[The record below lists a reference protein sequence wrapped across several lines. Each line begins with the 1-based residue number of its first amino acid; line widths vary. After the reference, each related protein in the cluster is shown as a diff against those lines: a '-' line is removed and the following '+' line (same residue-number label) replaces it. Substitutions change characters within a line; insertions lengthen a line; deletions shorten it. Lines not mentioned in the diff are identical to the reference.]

1 MRFSEEVYSLEF
13 FKERDYVRKK
23 CKVCGEYFWTVNL
36 DREVCGESPC
46 EEYKFIGRSLSKKKV
61 DVRGSRETF
70 LKFFE
75 KRDHTVIKPYPVV
88 ARWRTDMFLTD
99 ASIVDFQ
106 PFVTSGIA
114 PPPANP
120 LVISQPCIRLV
131 DIDKVGL
138 TFGRHLTIFE
148 MGGAHAFN
156 YPDREIYWKE
166 GTVRYYHEY
175 VIEEFGIPE
184 EEIIYKESI
193 WSGGGN
199 AGPCFE
205 TISYGLELATLVFMQ
220 YKTLDSEL
228 VELPIKTVDT
238 GYGIER
244 FAWFSQGTPSC
255 FDAIYGEIYP
265 KVEKIIPIPKIEKK
279 LLEAYSPYTALVTPK
294 AGQTIYEVRRLI
306 SAKSKIP
313 LEIIEKEIAPLEK
326 VYALLDYTKSI
337 AFIISEGVV
346 PSNVKVG
353 YLARLLIRKA
363 YRLIES
369 ISSVDKLLELIDLQI
384 NFWGKDFPHLLE
396 MRDETLEIIESEIN
410 KFQETIKRGAS
421 YVERE
426 VKQLKNNYRE
436 VPVEF
441 LVRMYDERGL
451 TPDFVKQIVDKEG
464 VKASIPENFYE
475 LVASRHLKAIEPPTQ
490 DWIKILEEKVKN
502 YPPTRKLYYEQPLE
516 LKLKAKVLGVLDNY
530 VILDQTLFYPTG
542 GGQATDIGIL
552 RWGENNETKVVESL
566 LLSGGVIL
574 HKVEGPTPEPGTIV
588 EGEVDRERRFMLMR
602 HHTATHIILGAA
614 RRVLGKHAW
623 QAGAEKEPE
632 KARLDIYH
640 HKRLTR
646 EDIEK
651 IEREANKIIMN
662 RLPVNI
668 KWMDRNEAEKIY
680 GFTLYQGGEVPSAI
694 IRVVEI
700 PGWDVEACGGIHCTN
715 TEDVGIIKIL
725 KTERIQDGVE
735 RLIFAAGPSTLPYLQ
750 EIDRIVF
757 EASSM
762 LKSSTSEILEK
773 IREELEKVKE
783 LRKKVQSLE
792 RIVANYRAQEISTK
806 PLIVKGV
813 EFYVAREVEG
823 DRDYALMISDKIME
837 KPGPK
842 CFVIVYGLEK
852 LNLLIISN
860 EEAQKL
866 GVHAGK
872 LAEAI
877 SSQLGGRSGGQ
888 ARIGQGTIEINV
900 DEEELRRI
908 VDRVTIETL
917 GEEPI

>member
-13 FKERDYVRKK
+13 FKERGYVRRR
-23 CKVCGEYFWTVNL
+23 CKYCGEYFWTVDL

-46 EEYKFIGRSLSKKKV
+46 EEYKFIGRSLAKKKV
-61 DVRGSRETF
+61 DVKGSRETF
-70 LKFFE
+70 LRFFE
-75 KRDHTVIKPYPVV
+75 KRGHTVIKPYPVV

-156 YPDREIYWKE
+156 YPDKEIYWKE
-166 GTVRYYHEY
+166 DTVRYYHEY
-175 VIEEFGIPE
+175 VMEEFGIPE
-184 EEIIYKESI
+184 DQIVYKESV

-228 VELPIKTVDT
+228 IELPIRTVDT

-255 FDAIYGEIYP
+255 FDAVYGELYP
-265 KVEKIIPIPKIEKK
+265 RIEKILPFPKPDRK
-279 LLEAYSPYTALVTPK
+279 LLERYSPYTALVIPK
-294 AGQTIYEVRRLI
+294 SGQTISEVRRLI
-306 SAKSKIP
+306 SEKSEIP
-313 LEIIEKEIAPLEK
+313 LRFIEEEIAALEK

-363 YRLIES
+363 YRLIDS
-369 ISSVDKLLELIDLQI
+369 ISSSDKLLELVDLQL
-384 NFWGKDFPHLLE
+384 NFWGKDFPHLIE
-396 MRDETLEIIESEIN
+396 MRDEALEIIESEIK
-410 KFQETIKRGAS
+410 KFKETIFRGAT

-426 VKQLKNNYRE
+426 IKRLKDSHGE
-436 VPVEF
+436 VPVDF

-451 TPDFVKQIVDKEG
+451 TPDFVRQIAERED
-464 VKASIPENFYE
+464 VKISVPENFYE
-475 LVASRHLKAIEPPTQ
+475 LVASRHLRSIEPPIH
-490 DWIKILEEKVKN
+490 DELKILEERVKN
-502 YPPTRKLYYEQPLE
+502 YPPTRKLYYEQPFE
-516 LKLKAKVLGVLDNY
+516 FKFRAKVIGVLDNY

-542 GGQATDIGIL
+542 GGQATDIGFI
-552 RWGENNETKVVESL
+552 RWGQNNQARVVETS

-574 HKVEGPTPEPGTIV
+574 HKIEGPTPEVGTIV
-588 EGEVDRERRFMLMR
+588 DAELDRERRLTLMR
-602 HHTATHIILGAA
+602 HHTATHIILGSA

-623 QAGAEKEPE
+623 QAGAEKEPD

-651 IEREANKIIMN
+651 IEREANRIVMSRI
-662 RLPVNI
+662 PVVI
-668 KWMDRNEAEKIY
+668 KWMDRNEAERIY
-680 GFTLYQGGEVPSAI
+680 GFTLYQGGEVPSAT
-694 IRVVEI
+694 IRVVGI
-700 PGWDVEACGGIHCTN
+700 LGWDVEACGGMHCEN
-715 TEDVGIIKIL
+715 TEDVGLIKIL

-735 RLIFAAGPSTLPYLQ
+735 RLIFAAGPSALPYLQ
-750 EIDRIVF
+750 ENDRIIN
-757 EASSM
+757 EASIL
-762 LKSSTSEILEK
+762 LKSSPVDILEK
-773 IREELEKVKE
+773 LKEELDQVKE
-783 LRKKVQSLE
+783 LRRKINSLE
-792 RIVANYRAQEISTK
+792 RMVAKYRAQELFDRRSI
-806 PLIVKGV
+806 IGGIEV
-813 EFYVAREVEG
+813 FVAREVEG
-823 DRDYALMISDKIME
+823 DRDYAFMISDILME
-837 KPGPK
+837 KKGPK
-842 CFVIVYGLEK
+842 CVVIAFDVGK
-852 LNLLIISN
+852 PKLLIVSS
-860 EEAQKL
+860 EEAQDL
-866 GVHAGK
+866 GIHAGR
-872 LAEAI
+872 LADAI
-877 SSQLGGRSGGQ
+877 SSKLGGKGGGQ
-888 ARIGQGTIEINV
+888 SRLGQGNLGRDV
-900 DEEELRRI
+900 DEEDLRKTVNDLI
-908 VDRVTIETL
+908 IQIL
-917 GEEPI
+917 AK